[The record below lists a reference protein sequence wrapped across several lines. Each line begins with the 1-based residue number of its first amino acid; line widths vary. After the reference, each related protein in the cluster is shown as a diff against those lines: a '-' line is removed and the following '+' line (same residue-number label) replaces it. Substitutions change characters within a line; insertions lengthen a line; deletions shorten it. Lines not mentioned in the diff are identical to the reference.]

1 MISVDT
7 NQLPVVVTTGANN
20 FTMYIPDLHV
30 TVEGSDYVELYAR
43 AAVCASAILY
53 YNKEHN
59 LTTTRSTDFDKVQS
73 MCEGKKDQFPAF
85 LGII

>member
-1 MISVDT
+1 MITVDT
-7 NQLPVVVTTGANN
+7 DQLPVVVTTGTERY
-20 FTMYIPDLHV
+20 TMYIPDLHV

-43 AAVCASAILY
+43 AAVCASAIIY

-59 LTTTRSTDFDKVQS
+59 LTTTYNTTFENVQG
-73 MCEGKKDQFPAF
+73 MCEGKDQFPAF

>member
-1 MISVDT
+1 MITVDT
-7 NQLPVVVTTGANN
+7 NQLPVKVTTSDSKY
-20 FTMYIPDLHV
+20 TMYIPDLHV

-43 AAVCASAILY
+43 AAVCASAIIY

-59 LTTTRSTDFDKVQS
+59 LTTSYSTTFEEVQEL
-73 MCEGKKDQFPAF
+73 CDGKDQFPAF